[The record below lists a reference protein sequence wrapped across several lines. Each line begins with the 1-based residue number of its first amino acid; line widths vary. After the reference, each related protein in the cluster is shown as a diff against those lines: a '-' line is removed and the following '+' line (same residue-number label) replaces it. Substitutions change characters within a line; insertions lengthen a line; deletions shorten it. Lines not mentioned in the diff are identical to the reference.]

1 MSKINE
7 LIQTL
12 CPDGVEYKKLG
23 EVGCV
28 RMCKR
33 IMKDQTSSTGDVP
46 FYKIGTFGGTANAY
60 ITQELFDEYSSRYN
74 YPKKGNIL
82 ISAAGTIGR
91 TVVFDG
97 KPSYFQDSNI
107 VWLEHDG
114 TQVTDEYLKYIYST
128 SPWYVADGGTISRLY
143 NNNILNAVIPV
154 PPLPVQEEI
163 VRILDEYTDLE
174 AELEAKL
181 SEEIE
186 LKQKQYEFYME
197 MLLTFNDDVKQ
208 KPLSA
213 VAQFF
218 NGDRGK
224 NYPNA
229 NDIVEV
235 GVPFVNAGDV
245 DGVVD
250 TVNCKKITRE
260 KYDSL
265 GGAKL
270 KQYDILYCLRGS
282 TGKNGIYQDDKGT
295 VASSLVAIR
304 VSGDKANY
312 KYVYY
317 LLNSRMERVQRF
329 RADTGAAQPNL
340 SAQNVKGYMF
350 PFPSLTEQER
360 IVKTLDK
367 YDTYTRDMI
376 STLNTELESRK
387 KQYAYYRDQLL
398 TFKRK
403 EV

>member
-33 IMKDQTSSTGDVP
+33 IMKDQTSSTGDIP

-60 ITQELFDEYSSRYN
+60 ITQELFDEYSSKYN

-143 NNNILNAVIPV
+143 NDNILNAVIPV
-154 PPLPVQEEI
+154 PPLPVQDEI
-163 VRILDEYTDLE
+163 VRILDEYTELE

-186 LKQKQYEFYME
+186 LKQKQYEVYRAR
-197 MLLTFNDDVKQ
+197 LLNDDSYDGYTLPEISENCDSQ
-208 KPLSA
+208 RKP
-213 VAQFF
+213 
-218 NGDRGK
+218 
-224 NYPNA
+224 
-229 NDIVEV
+229 
-235 GVPFVNAGDV
+235 
-245 DGVVD
+245 
-250 TVNCKKITRE
+250 IT
-260 KYDSL
+260 
-265 GGAKL
+265 
-270 KQYDILYCLRGS
+270 
-282 TGKNGIYQDDKGT
+282 
-295 VASSLVAIR
+295 SSQR
-304 VSGDKANY
+304 VSGSTPYYGASGIVD
-312 KYVYY
+312 YVDDYIFDGEY
-317 LLNSRMERVQRF
+317 LLISEDGANLLARSTPIAFSISGKTWVNNHAHILKFESYYTQKWVEYYFNSI
-329 RADTGAAQPNL
+329 DLSLYITGGAQPKLNQKNL
-340 SAQNVKGYMF
+340 NKIVI
-350 PFPSLTEQER
+350 PVPSPTEQER
-360 IVKTLDK
+360 IVKILDK